1 MGCTAGLLLKTT
13 ASDDWIIFK
22 FLNKNLW
29 ILELGTTFVAR
40 YAKNDET
47 YKAHEEAFQ
56 TLGRLST
63 ALYNRIFKTAFP
75 TRKAVLFGIG

>member
-1 MGCTAGLLLKTT
+1 MLQWVF
-13 ASDDWIIFK
+13 SWIF
-22 FLNKNLW
+22 NKNLW
-29 ILELGTTFVAR
+29 ILYLLTTFAAR
-40 YAKNDET
+40 YAKINET

-75 TRKAVLFGIG
+75 PGRPFCFQHAGGKDQGLYC